1 MTHGHESIGSTAPR
15 DAGGVPGEYRGA
27 MVDDARA
34 SGTWHHGLLARWWAE
49 FNRAEPEE
57 LSYLRAAIERF
68 GEPALDLGCGSG
80 RLLAPLLEAGLDVDG
95 IDVSADMIEYARSAA
110 AGVGAT
116 PFLAAQPLHRLD
128 VPRRYRTALMIGVFE
143 IGGDRAAAREG
154 LRRAYDCLEPG
165 GALIINHEL
174 PYHSPE
180 DVWALWLEGRR
191 DELPRPWRTIG
202 RKRAADGDEIELQS
216 RLVSLDP
223 LAQREAL
230 ESRVR
235 LWRAAEV
242 IAEESWPLRISHYFA
257 QEVLELL
264 RETGFGE
271 VAMESG
277 YTGAPATPDD
287 GTVTFVA
294 HKVRLGE
301 R

>member
-1 MTHGHESIGSTAPR
+1 
-15 DAGGVPGEYRGA
+15 
-27 MVDDARA
+27 MVDPRS

-49 FNRAEPEE
+49 FNRATPDE
-57 LSYLRAAIERF
+57 LSYLQGAIQRF

-80 RLLAPLLEAGLDVDG
+80 RLLAPLLADGLDVDG
-95 IDVSADMIEYARSAA
+95 VDVSAEMIEYARRAA
-110 AGVGAT
+110 AAVGKT
-116 PFLAAQPLHRLD
+116 PFLAAQPLHRLE

-174 PYHSPE
+174 PYHSP
-180 DVWALWLEGRR
+180 DHIWALWLAGRR
-191 DELPRPWRTIG
+191 EDLPRPWRTIG
-202 RKRAADGDEIELQS
+202 RQRAADGDEIELES
-216 RLVSLDP
+216 RLIELDP
-223 LAQREAL
+223 LEQREAL

-235 LWRAAEV
+235 LWRAGAV
-242 IAEESWPLRISHYFA
+242 IVEEIWPLRISHYFA

-294 HKVRLGE
+294 RKLPPARG
-301 R
+301 